1 MKIKQA
7 IERVPGGLMVVPL
20 LLGAAVNTLD
30 QMHLAPI
37 QALLKKLGARAVDGH
52 YSILD
57 IGGFFSALFSPA
69 AILTLIALFLF
80 CAGSQMTLRVGGR
93 ALKKGLV
100 ITTAKYAMGLVVA
113 AAFALVSEDPMDGL
127 LGLSVLAIIAA
138 MTNSNGG
145 MYVALT
151 GEYGN
156 KSDVGAVA
164 VLSINDGP
172 LFTLLG
178 LTFFGAT
185 GLLAEAH
192 FPFIALLAV
201 FLPIGLGM
209 LLGNL
214 DHEIQSFLA
223 PGQTI
228 TIPFF
233 AFALGTTMNLSVF
246 GRMDV
251 LAGGLALGLMT
262 TALTGLAGGLGLRL
276 TGERSQ
282 IAGMSEASTAGN
294 AVATPKAIMLAALA
308 AVEGG
313 KWTAEQAGVFLDEAF
328 IGKASAQIS
337 ISTLSTALLCPLA
350 VILWD
355 RYQRSRGIDG
365 RLEDDRLG
373 TGPNEG
379 EPREA

>member
-20 LLGAAVNTLD
+20 LLGAAVNTVD

-37 QALLKKLGARAVDGH
+37 QAVLKSLGARAVDGK

-100 ITTAKYAMGLVVA
+100 ITTAKYGMGLLVA
-113 AAFALVSEDPMDGL
+113 ALFALVCADPMDGI
-127 LGLSVLAIIAA
+127 LGLSVLVIIAA

-164 VLSINDGP
+164 VLSVNDGP

-201 FLPIGLGM
+201 FLPIGIGM
-209 LLGNL
+209 LFGNL
-214 DHEIQSFLA
+214 DHEIQTFLA

-228 TIPFF
+228 MIPFF
-233 AFALGTTMNLSVF
+233 AFALGTTMDLSVF

-262 TALTGLAGGLGLRL
+262 TILTGLAGVLGLRIS
-276 TGERSQ
+276 GERSQ

-313 KWTAEQAGVFLDEAF
+313 KWSAAQAGVFVDEAF
-328 IGKASAQIS
+328 VGRASAQIS

-365 RLEDDRLG
+365 RLEDDQPDAG
-373 TGPNEG
+373 ASSGEG
-379 EPREA
+379 NGS